1 MAACIAT
8 AAWWAM
14 SCTAHAE
21 LTTLRGEGKCEVH
34 LVAIPDS
41 WRPPQEGIFIKETME
56 NLADLGEKMG
66 KDPAS
71 WMPEVP

>member
-1 MAACIAT
+1 V
-8 AAWWAM
+8 
-14 SCTAHAE
+14 AHARVNDP
-21 LTTLRGEGKCEVH
+21 LRQRGEGKCEVH